1 MPGAGVQP
9 FSLKHL
15 FNNHPWIK
23 MTSWNLQDP
32 DEASASWSSIEIRKK
47 HIENAKKSSIA
58 LPSPKAAHHS
68 TMGERESKMSI

>member
-1 MPGAGVQP
+1 
-9 FSLKHL
+9 
-15 FNNHPWIK
+15 